1 MHGHYFE
8 ELLVLQD
15 AISMGDLNL
24 YSNTKVLNSY
34 TEFINKLG
42 LEAAKE
48 KQDDSFR
55 DILDRV
61 NVDSGTIVTISEV
74 LTSFILSYENVVNK
88 LGISGVSMDD
98 YLFVPEEGDSLSD
111 CFDNMLL
118 HAAHQCYKSIVNSG
132 KVSNIDKELLLHS
145 IDVEELSLDEIK
157 DLDGVILSFMSM
169 LEMILNGDATYTS
182 ISNKKLSGLALIEG
196 EIKDI
201 NSLDGISG
209 DKLRKYSN
217 VIMLSKSYSSDDIY
231 NLINI
236 DIKSN

>member
-88 LGISGVSMDD
+88 LGITGVSMDD

-118 HAAHQCYKSIVNSG
+118 HAAHQCYQSIVNSG
-132 KVSNIDKELLLHS
+132 KVSNIDVKELG
-145 IDVEELSLDEIK
+145 LDGIK
-157 DLDGVILSFMSM
+157 DLDGVVLSFMSM
-169 LEMILNGDATYTS
+169 LETILNGDATYTS
-182 ISNKKLSGLALIEG
+182 VSNKKLSGLALIEG